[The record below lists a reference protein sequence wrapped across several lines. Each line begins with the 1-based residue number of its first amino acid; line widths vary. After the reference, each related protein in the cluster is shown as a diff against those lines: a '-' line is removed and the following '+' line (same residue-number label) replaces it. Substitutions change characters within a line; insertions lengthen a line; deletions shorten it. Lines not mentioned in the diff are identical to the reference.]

1 LKKVLFVCIGNT
13 CRSPMAEGFAN
24 SHGNDVLVARSVGLA
39 PVLRVVPETVA
50 IMRERN
56 IDVSKH
62 VPMPYDPFE
71 VDNYDVVVNM
81 AGFKL
86 PGKAPRELLE
96 WNVKDPYG
104 KAPAVYRK
112 VRDDIE
118 ARVMG
123 LILKFRQ

>member
-1 LKKVLFVCIGNT
+1 VLFVCIGNT

-50 IMRERN
+50 
-56 IDVSKH
+56 
-62 VPMPYDPFE
+62 PYDPFE